1 MKKDPKE
8 NLQEKKDPEDIRLDS
23 EDLAEDNPETKE
35 QVEKKAEKKDPQ
47 QKRLEKKEQ
56 HIKRV
61 KRTLIA
67 CVMGLFA
74 GILSYL
80 LGGVPDASGVQPN
93 TFLAVL
99 LLMAGIVFQKHIFML
114 IGIDLTELGKKDWF
128 YQGFMTFAFWLITW
142 TILLTTSI
150 L

>member
-1 MKKDPKE
+1 MKDPQ
-8 NLQEKKDPEDIRLDS
+8 NLRVNS
-23 EDLAEDNPETKE
+23 EDSQEELPESKE
-35 QVEKKAEKKDPQ
+35 PAEKKAVKKDPQ

-67 CVMGLFA
+67 CIMGFFA
-74 GILSYL
+74 GGLSFL
-80 LGGVPDASGVQPN
+80 LGGVPDATGIQPN

-128 YQGFMTFAFWLITW
+128 YQGFMTFALWLITW

>member
-1 MKKDPKE
+1 MKRDPKD
-8 NLQEKKDPEDIRLDS
+8 NPPEKKDPEDILLDTEEPE
-23 EDLAEDNPETKE
+23 EDLQETKE
-35 QVEKKAEKKDPQ
+35 PAEKKAVKKDPQ
-47 QKRLEKKEQ
+47 LKRLEKKEQ

-67 CVMGLFA
+67 CIMGFFA
-74 GILSYL
+74 GGLSFL
-80 LGGVPDASGVQPN
+80 LGGVPDATGVQPN

-128 YQGFMTFAFWLITW
+128 YQGFMTFALWLITW